1 LAPVRVVGYGAAFS
15 QWERGLRVSRPKYY
29 DDPKPMTAERLL
41 LRGGL
46 LLATAVGIGALG
58 GWNKLVRA
66 TDHVAV
72 YIPDVGV
79 VARQMG
85 SLSEQ
90 LEASR
95 GEAVVVKLQLQRA
108 NAIMENSTRYQI
120 PADLSAAIY
129 DIALSEGIDP
139 SLGYQLVKIES
150 GFKAKAKSNMA
161 AFGYT
166 QLQVPTARFYQPG
179 ITQRDLYDRD
189 TNLRIGF
196 RFLND
201 LLARFNY
208 DVHLA
213 LLAYNRGPANVNKII
228 SKGGNPANGY
238 SDAVLKGFKP
248 IAATVPSVR

>member
-1 LAPVRVVGYGAAFS
+1 M
-15 QWERGLRVSRPKYY
+15 ERGWHVARPIDYGE
-29 DDPKPMTAERLL
+29 PKPWTAERIL
-41 LRGGL
+41 LRGGAL
-46 LLATAVGIGALG
+46 LLTAVSIGALA
-58 GWNKLVRA
+58 GWNKRVRA
-66 TDHVAV
+66 TDHANV
-72 YIPDVGV
+72 PDVSI

-90 LEASR
+90 LQAAR
-95 GEAVVVKLQLQRA
+95 GETVVIKLQLERA

-150 GFKAKAKSNMA
+150 QFNRKARSPMA

-166 QLQVPTARFYQPG
+166 QLQVATAKFYQPG
-179 ITQRDLYDRD
+179 IRERDLYDRD
-189 TNLRIGF
+189 TNLRLGF

-213 LLAYNRGPANVNKII
+213 LLAYNRGPARVDQILAQ
-228 SKGGNPANGY
+228 GGNPANGY
-238 SDAVLKGFKP
+238 SDAVLKGYRP
-248 IAATVPSVR
+248 LTAR

>member
-1 LAPVRVVGYGAAFS
+1 MRRPIDYG
-15 QWERGLRVSRPKYY
+15 E
-29 DDPKPMTAERLL
+29 PKPITAERIL
-41 LRGGL
+41 LRGGV

-66 TDHVAV
+66 NDEATTTTPEMSA
-72 YIPDVGV
+72 

-90 LEASR
+90 LEAAR
-95 GEAVVVKLQLQRA
+95 GETVVIKLQLERA
-108 NAIMENSTRYQI
+108 NAIMANSTRYQI

-139 SLGYQLVKIES
+139 SLGYQLIKIES
-150 GFKAKAKSNMA
+150 QFKANAKSRMD

-201 LLARFNY
+201 LLERFNY

-213 LLAYNRGPANVNKII
+213 LLAYNRGPARVDDILA
-228 SKGGNPANGY
+228 KGGNPANGY
-238 SDAVLKGFKP
+238 SDAVLKGFRP
-248 IAATVPSVR
+248 INTTESLVR

>member
-1 LAPVRVVGYGAAFS
+1 M
-15 QWERGLRVSRPKYY
+15 ERGLRVSRPKYY
-29 DDPKPMTAERLL
+29 DDPKPMTGERLL

-66 TDHVAV
+66 TDHVTV
-72 YIPDVGV
+72 SIPDVGV

-95 GEAVVVKLQLQRA
+95 GEAMVVKLQLERA

-161 AFGYT
+161 AYGYT
-166 QLQVPTARFYQPG
+166 QIQVPTARFYQPG
-179 ITQRDLYDRD
+179 ITQRDLYDRN

-201 LLARFNY
+201 LLAKFNY

-228 SKGGNPANGY
+228 SRGGNPANGY
-238 SDAVLKGFKP
+238 SDAVLKGFRP
-248 IAATVPSVR
+248 IAATEPSVR

>member
-1 LAPVRVVGYGAAFS
+1 VARPIDYG
-15 QWERGLRVSRPKYY
+15 EPR
-29 DDPKPMTAERLL
+29 PMTAERIL
-41 LRGGL
+41 LRGGV

-58 GWNKLVRA
+58 GWNKRVRA
-66 TDHVAV
+66 TDHANV
-72 YIPDVGV
+72 PDVSM

-90 LEASR
+90 LEAAR
-95 GEAVVVKLQLQRA
+95 GETVVIKLQLERA

-120 PADLSAAIY
+120 PADLAAAIY

-150 GFKAKAKSNMA
+150 QFNRKAKSPMK

-166 QLQVPTARFYQPG
+166 QLQVATAKFYQPG
-179 ITQRDLYDRD
+179 IKERDLYDRD
-189 TNLRIGF
+189 TNLRLGF

-201 LLARFNY
+201 LLARFDY

-213 LLAYNRGPANVNKII
+213 LLAYNRGPARVDQILA
-228 SKGGNPANGY
+228 KGGNPANGY
-238 SDAVLKGFKP
+238 SDAVLKGYRP
-248 IAATVPSVR
+248 MMASDAR

>member
-1 LAPVRVVGYGAAFS
+1 VRRPIDYG
-15 QWERGLRVSRPKYY
+15 E
-29 DDPKPMTAERLL
+29 PKPITAERIL
-41 LRGGL
+41 LRGGV

-66 TDHVAV
+66 NDDATTTPEMSA
-72 YIPDVGV
+72 

-90 LEASR
+90 LEAAR
-95 GEAVVVKLQLQRA
+95 GENVVIKLQLERA
-108 NAIMENSTRYQI
+108 NAIMGNSTRYQI

-150 GFKAKAKSNMA
+150 GFKATARSRMD

-166 QLQVPTARFYQPG
+166 QLQVPTARFYQSG

-201 LLARFNY
+201 LLERFNY

-213 LLAYNRGPANVNKII
+213 LLAYNRGPARVDDILA
-228 SKGGNPANGY
+228 KGGNPANGY
-238 SDAVLKGFKP
+238 SDAVLKGFRP
-248 IAATVPSVR
+248 ISTTETLVR

>member
-1 LAPVRVVGYGAAFS
+1 MARPIDYG
-15 QWERGLRVSRPKYY
+15 EPRRL
-29 DDPKPMTAERLL
+29 TAERIL
-41 LRGGL
+41 LRGGV

-66 TDHVAV
+66 TDDTST
-72 YIPDVGV
+72 PEMGV

-90 LEASR
+90 LEAAR
-95 GEAVVVKLQLQRA
+95 GETVVIKLQLERA
-108 NAIMENSTRYQI
+108 NVIMANSTRYQI
-120 PADLSAAIY
+120 PSDLSAAIY

-139 SLGYQLVKIES
+139 ALGYQLVKIES
-150 GFKAKAKSNMA
+150 GFKSTARSRMD

-179 ITQRDLYDRD
+179 VTQRDLYDRD

-201 LLARFNY
+201 LLERFNY

-213 LLAYNRGPANVNKII
+213 LLAYNRGPARVNDILA
-228 SKGGNPANGY
+228 KGGNPANGY

-248 IAATVPSVR
+248 MLAAESGR